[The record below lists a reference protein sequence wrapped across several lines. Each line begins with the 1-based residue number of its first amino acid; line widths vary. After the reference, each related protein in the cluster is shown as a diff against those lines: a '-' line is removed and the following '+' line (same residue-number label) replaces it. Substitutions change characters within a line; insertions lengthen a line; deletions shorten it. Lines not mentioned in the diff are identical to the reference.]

1 WTVEQQGIA
10 VFAPGVERPLRLSY
24 PEAAV
29 WELLTRGQS
38 SDVTAGK
45 LRAIAHL
52 DESGAEGL
60 VRRQL
65 KAWLAAGLIQRGGA
79 DV

>member
-1 WTVEQQGIA
+1 MAERFQSADGVRWTVEQQGIA

-45 LRAIAHL
+45 LRA
-52 DESGAEGL
+52 
-60 VRRQL
+60 
-65 KAWLAAGLIQRGGA
+65 
-79 DV
+79 